1 MLERIEM
8 GIFLGGVGLIWIL
21 FLMIFI
27 RIAMIVFRMIY
38 LAIALQR
45 AHPNRLKMD
54 WTSPSLE
61 QRLWIFRQAKRE
73 GLYDEKTDRLR
84 ERLATALQFRLER
97 LQAVLFGV
105 LAGLVVMGALMAKHW
120 APWLMLI
127 FFSFFAWGFY
137 VLMRNAR
144 LRLLNV
150 FSAETSL

>member
-8 GIFLGGVGLIWIL
+8 GIFLGGAGLIWIL

-27 RIAMIVFRMIY
+27 RIAIILFRIIY

-73 GLYDEKTDRLR
+73 GLYDEKTNRLR
-84 ERLATALQFRLER
+84 ERLWKALQFRLER

-105 LAGLVVMGALMAKHW
+105 LAGLVVMGAIMAKHW
-120 APWLMLI
+120 VPWLMLL
-127 FFSFFAWGFY
+127 FFSFFAWVLY

-150 FSAETSL
+150 FSTETSL

>member
-8 GIFLGGVGLIWIL
+8 GIFLGGAGLIWIL

-54 WTSPSLE
+54 WTSPNLE

-105 LAGLVVMGALMAKHW
+105 LAGLVVMGAIMAKHW
-120 APWLMLI
+120 APWLMLL
-127 FFSFFAWGFY
+127 FFSFCAWGFY
-137 VLMRNAR
+137 VLIRKAR

>member
-8 GIFLGGVGLIWIL
+8 GIFLGGTGLIWIL

-27 RIAMIVFRMIY
+27 RTAMIVFRIIY

-54 WTSPSLE
+54 WTSPNLE

-105 LAGLVVMGALMAKHW
+105 LAGLVVMGAIMAKHW
-120 APWLMLI
+120 APWLMLL

>member
-1 MLERIEM
+1 M
-8 GIFLGGVGLIWIL
+8 GIFLGGAGLIWIL

-27 RIAMIVFRMIY
+27 RIAMILFRIIY

-54 WTSPSLE
+54 WTSPNLE

-73 GLYDEKTDRLR
+73 GLYDEKTNRLR
-84 ERLATALQFRLER
+84 ERLWKALQFRLER
-97 LQAVLFGV
+97 LQAVLFGI
-105 LAGLVVMGALMAKHW
+105 LAGLVVMGAIMAKHW
-120 APWLMLI
+120 APWLMLL

-150 FSAETSL
+150 FSTETSL

>member
-8 GIFLGGVGLIWIL
+8 GIFLGGAGLIWIL

-27 RIAMIVFRMIY
+27 RIAMILFRIIY

-54 WTSPSLE
+54 WTSPNLE

-73 GLYDEKTDRLR
+73 GLYDEKTNRLR
-84 ERLATALQFRLER
+84 ERLWKALQFRLER
-97 LQAVLFGV
+97 LQAVLFGI
-105 LAGLVVMGALMAKHW
+105 LAGLVVMGAIMAKHW
-120 APWLMLI
+120 APWLMLL

-150 FSAETSL
+150 FSTETSL

>member
-8 GIFLGGVGLIWIL
+8 GIFLGGAGLIWIL

-27 RIAMIVFRMIY
+27 RIAMIVFRIIY

-54 WTSPSLE
+54 WTSPNLE

-73 GLYDEKTDRLR
+73 GLYDEKTNRLR
-84 ERLATALQFRLER
+84 ERLWKALQFRLER
-97 LQAVLFGV
+97 LQAVLFGI
-105 LAGLVVMGALMAKHW
+105 LAGLVVMGAIMAKHW
-120 APWLMLI
+120 APWLMLL

-150 FSAETSL
+150 FSTETSL

>member
-27 RIAMIVFRMIY
+27 RIAMIVFRIIY
-38 LAIALQR
+38 LEIALLR

-54 WTSPSLE
+54 WTSPNLE

-73 GLYDEKTDRLR
+73 GLYDEKTNRLR
-84 ERLATALQFRLER
+84 ERLWKALQFRLER
-97 LQAVLFGV
+97 LQAVLFGI
-105 LAGLVVMGALMAKHW
+105 LAGLVVMGAIMAKHW
-120 APWLMLI
+120 APWLMLL

-150 FSAETSL
+150 FSTETSL

>member
-1 MLERIEM
+1 MLERIGM
-8 GIFLGGVGLIWIL
+8 GIFLGGAGLIWIL

-27 RIAMIVFRMIY
+27 RTAMIVFRIIY

-73 GLYDEKTDRLR
+73 GLYDETTNRLR
-84 ERLATALQFRLER
+84 ERLWKALQFRLER
-97 LQAVLFGV
+97 LQAVLFGI
-105 LAGLVVMGALMAKHW
+105 LAGLVVMGAIMAKHW
-120 APWLMLI
+120 APWLMLL
-127 FFSFFAWGFY
+127 FFSFFAWVLY
-137 VLMRNAR
+137 VLIRKAR

-150 FSAETSL
+150 FSAESSL